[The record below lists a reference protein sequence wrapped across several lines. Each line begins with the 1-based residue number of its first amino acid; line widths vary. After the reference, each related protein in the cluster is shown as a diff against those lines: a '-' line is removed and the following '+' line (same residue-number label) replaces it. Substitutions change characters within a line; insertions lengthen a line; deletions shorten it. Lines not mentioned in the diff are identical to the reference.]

1 MKKEEL
7 KKILKQFEYETSCER
22 MWIDEFHNTYVVC
35 VYEQLVYTR
44 NPRDP
49 GDVDMDVDVVSEKVS
64 LIDIAKAI
72 DKMPSWYWHTVAE
85 DIRAYYYAYIDW
97 KTFSTSKEY
106 LDFMCEHFM
115 DFKCDEAIEISKSI
129 FYAYQQLYKVQQDI
143 KDIDADLDKGN
154 LEEDEIRQLCN
165 ALNQLLGDEDNL
177 KWEIDVLLNKVQ
189 L

>member
-22 MWIDEFHNTYVVC
+22 MWIDEFHDTYVVC

-49 GDVDMDVDVVSEKVS
+49 GDVDMDVNVIREESS
-64 LIDIAKAI
+64 LLNIAKCV
-72 DKMPSWYWHTVAE
+72 DEMPSAYWHTIAE
-85 DIRAYYYAYIDW
+85 DIRAYYYAHVDW

-106 LDFMCEHFM
+106 LDFMCEHFK
-115 DFKCDEAIEISKSI
+115 DLKCDEAIEISKST
-129 FYAYQQLYKVQQDI
+129 FYAYQQLYKIQEEI
-143 KDIDADLDKGN
+143 KEVNAEIDKGG

-177 KWEIDVLLNKVQ
+177 KWEIDVLLNK
-189 L
+189 